1 MYDII
6 KMEVKN
12 MKLKIVGS
20 SWSGWSKDYIPE
32 KVEKEYDIELNKK
45 YVIKTRKFSYKKD
58 NEWVEEE
65 REIFSFNVIE
75 INDSSIRIQT
85 YQPFSDNDDNTV
97 NLQSDKK
104 EFIITNEKELK
115 LTTPTMDAGDIFIL
129 SLIN

>member
-1 MYDII
+1 
-6 KMEVKN
+6 
-12 MKLKIVGS
+12 MKLKIVES
-20 SWSGWSKDYIPE
+20 SWSGWSKDYKPE
-32 KVEKEYDIELNKK
+32 EVEKEYDIELNKK

-75 INDSSIRIQT
+75 INDSSIKIQT